1 MTGPADPID
10 REALARLVLET
21 LGRIAPD
28 LDPAA
33 LDPDAAF
40 RDQFEIDSVDFLN
53 FVLAL
58 ERALGR
64 RIPEGDWPRLSSLN
78 GCLAYL
84 DRR

>member
-1 MTGPADPID
+1 MSGQEDSSE
-10 REALARLVLET
+10 REALGRLVLET
-21 LGRIAPD
+21 LGRVAPD

-58 ERALGR
+58 EQALGR

-84 DRR
+84 SRG